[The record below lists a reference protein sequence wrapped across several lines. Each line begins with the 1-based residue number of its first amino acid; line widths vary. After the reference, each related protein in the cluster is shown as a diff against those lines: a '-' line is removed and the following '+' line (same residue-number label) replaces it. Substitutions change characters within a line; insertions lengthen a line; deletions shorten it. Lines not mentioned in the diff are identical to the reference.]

1 VKATPVL
8 SIVISDFTKEDGVM
22 VGNGPAVSD
31 GVIEQSPEDE
41 PEPEDDPEPE
51 DESVLAEESDES
63 SSVLHEFMIGIANE
77 PIPIKPKPLKNSFL
91 FIAFMFKCYFN

>member
-1 VKATPVL
+1 VIFIVKATPVL

-31 GVIEQSPEDE
+31 GVIEQSPDDE
-41 PEPEDDPEPE
+41 PEAE
-51 DESVLAEESDES
+51 DESVLAEEFDES